1 MLKQEKEILY
11 FRMSLNRSC
20 KRPEKFLKAAD
31 KSMLFDFL
39 EGEAGIHQ
47 LRINWGPKKLSI

>member
-11 FRMSLNRSC
+11 FRMSLSCPC
-20 KRPEKFLKAAD
+20 KRPEKFPKEAD
-31 KSMLFDFL
+31 KSMLFEFF

-47 LRINWGPKKLSI
+47 LRTN